1 MLAELPFVGAEE
13 IAEQFRPGGTA
24 TVKSALETLRR
35 RGLLS
40 EGISRP
46 LRDESG
52 KTRGTLR
59 IYSSLARDAA
69 AFAAAGHD
77 APAMR
82 LVVIARRLE
91 RRRDAVMIADAL
103 AKVGASIAPERRTIA
118 VMIAGAAGEPSVAK
132 QLATCA
138 EAVARAREKAPK
150 AWQVA
155 LGHVASM
162 KQPMASIVL
171 LDGAVVSLPQGKLP
185 ALADEGVGT
194 PVAIRWADLGR
205 GVWMTAEPAIDVP
218 SSAAGPI
225 YPFERR
231 GGGHT
236 TIPSAVLAG
245 VPTMRRSGRTKI
257 AG

>member
-24 TVKSALETLRR
+24 TTKSALETLRR

-46 LRDESG
+46 LRDKSG

-59 IYSSLARDAA
+59 IYSSLLRDAA
-69 AFAAAGHD
+69 AFAAVGHD

-82 LVVIARRLE
+82 LVVVAQRLE
-91 RRRDAVMIADAL
+91 RRRDATMIADAL
-103 AKVGASIAPERRTIA
+103 AKVGASIAPEQRTIA
-118 VMIAGAAGEPSVAK
+118 LMIRSAASEPSVAK
-132 QLATCA
+132 QLATHA
-138 EAVARAREKAPK
+138 EAITRARQTAPN
-150 AWQVA
+150 ASQVA
-155 LGHVASM
+155 LGHVAST

-171 LDGAVVSLPQGKLP
+171 LDGAVISLPQANLP
-185 ALADEGVGT
+185 APPDEGVGA

-218 SSAAGPI
+218 PAGAPI

-231 GGGHT
+231 GREPT
-236 TIPSAVLAG
+236 TIPTAVLNGA
-245 VPTMRRSGRTKI
+245 PTMRRSRRTKL